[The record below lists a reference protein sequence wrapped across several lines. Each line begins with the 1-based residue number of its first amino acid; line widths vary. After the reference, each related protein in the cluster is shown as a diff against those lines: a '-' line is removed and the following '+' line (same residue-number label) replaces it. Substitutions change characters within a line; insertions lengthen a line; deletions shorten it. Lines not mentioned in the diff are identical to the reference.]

1 MTVIAVITKG
11 CGENAENFGQVSLYT
26 HSACPM
32 DLLS

>member
-1 MTVIAVITKG
+1 MTVFPVTTKG